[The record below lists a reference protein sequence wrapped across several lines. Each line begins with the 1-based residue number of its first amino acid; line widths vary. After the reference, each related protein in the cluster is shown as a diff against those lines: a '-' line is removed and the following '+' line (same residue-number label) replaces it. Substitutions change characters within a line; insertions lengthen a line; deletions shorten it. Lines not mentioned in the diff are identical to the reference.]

1 MTVRQLF
8 DARDAVPFRPFG
20 IHLSDGRSLIVRHP
34 EMLSISSRNRT
45 AIVYGSDNSW
55 EVIDIDLVTSVRIPA
70 FAVTV

>member
-8 DARDAVPFRPFG
+8 DARDAIPFHLFD
-20 IHLSDGRSLIVRHP
+20 IHLSDGRKLIVRHP

-55 EVIDIDLVTSVRIPA
+55 EVIDVDLVTSVRIPA
-70 FAVTV
+70 EVAAV